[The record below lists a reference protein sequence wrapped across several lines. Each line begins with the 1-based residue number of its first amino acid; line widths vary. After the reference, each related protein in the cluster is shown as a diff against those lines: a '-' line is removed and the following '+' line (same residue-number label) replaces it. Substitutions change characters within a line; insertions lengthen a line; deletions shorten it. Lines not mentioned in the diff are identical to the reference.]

1 VTDDVILNKIA
12 SIERCLA
19 RTREETSAGLD
30 SLSDQ
35 TVQDA
40 VVLNLQRAC
49 EASIDLASH
58 LVARHRLGIPQDSRH
73 TFTLLFEAGLLDAA
87 GHDAMRRM
95 VGFRNIAVQEYQRL
109 SLPIL
114 KAILTSNLGDFVRF
128 SGAMLKAG
136 DASGR

>member
-1 VTDDVILNKIA
+1 MTDDVVLNKIA
-12 SIERCLA
+12 SIERCLS
-19 RTREETSAGLD
+19 RIREETSAGLD
-30 SLSDQ
+30 ALADQ

-73 TFTLLFEAGLLDAA
+73 TFTLLFEAGLLDAQV
-87 GHDAMRRM
+87 HDAMRRM
-95 VGFRNIAVQEYQRL
+95 VGFRNIAVHEYQRL

-114 KAILTSNLGDFVRF
+114 KAIITSNLSDFVLF
-128 SGAMLKAG
+128 AWAMLKA
-136 DASGR
+136 DEASGR